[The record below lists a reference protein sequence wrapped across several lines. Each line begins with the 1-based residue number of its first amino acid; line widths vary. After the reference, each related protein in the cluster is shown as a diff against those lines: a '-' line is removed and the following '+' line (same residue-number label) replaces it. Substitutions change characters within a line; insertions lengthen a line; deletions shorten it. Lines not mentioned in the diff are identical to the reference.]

1 MSAPNRVFEDA
12 ARVAGGAMGAF
23 AGVKREVETIV
34 RHQLDRLL
42 TGMDFVTRE
51 EFDAVKAMA
60 AKARTENERLE
71 ARLMALEAKHVKP
84 SRRKS
89 KPATKSTPKRAAKKA
104 D

>member
-1 MSAPNRVFEDA
+1 MAAPNRVFEDA

-42 TGMDFVTRE
+42 TGMDLVTRE
-51 EFDAVKAMA
+51 EFDAVKEMA

-71 ARLMALEAKHVKP
+71 ARLSAVEAKHVKP
-84 SRRKS
+84 AGRKS
-89 KPATKSTPKRAAKKA
+89 KPAIKSAPKRATKKA